1 MEITLT
7 NLLINQTMK
16 PRIINK
22 KNQIAYSTTPRL
34 SAILKELNKFNKESQ
49 VTVIKKVKIF
59 GEWMKIEENEVEY
72 YTSLSFEVKAFTK

>member
-1 MEITLT
+1 
-7 NLLINQTMK
+7 MK

-22 KNQIAYSTTPRL
+22 KNQITYSTTPRL

-49 VTVIKKVKIF
+49 VAVIKKVKIF

-72 YTSLSFEVKAFTK
+72 YTSLSFQVKEFHI